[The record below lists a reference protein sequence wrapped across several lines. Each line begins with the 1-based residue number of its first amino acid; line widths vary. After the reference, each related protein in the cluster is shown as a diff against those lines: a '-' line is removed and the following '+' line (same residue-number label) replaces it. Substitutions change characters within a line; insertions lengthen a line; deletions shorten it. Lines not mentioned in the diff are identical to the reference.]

1 MPSLLQL
8 TISCDHFTIGCTS
21 IILNLTIQGEKT
33 SMPDR
38 ERSMVEFKRTWQTL
52 DEGEKSIV
60 LFLVY
65 FQPPISIDT
74 LSALSGAPAV
84 SVLNV
89 MEELRKRKFVYEK
102 KEFRKGTYFING
114 MDLANFVQKAVPEAD
129 TVVVLKKIIEFY
141 TRSLEEG
148 TEKTLALAELYR
160 KLGTDED
167 GLGHIKRA
175 AEILVQS
182 GQREKAALY
191 YDYILESIGMSTV
204 TKDNAEDFL
213 EGILGKIAAAKH
225 LMPIQEQTALLSKAE
240 RIAKLYEKWDYLTR
254 IELALGQELQAAGQ
268 HKEAFQHMNDFWKLA
283 EKIGDQRMLKTATL
297 LTSEFLHWKG
307 RFSEVVRR
315 YEEVVEDLEEF
326 GDDEATLK
334 AAARVGLCYVRC
346 GRIAR
351 GLGMIETVRSKA
363 NLLGFQQ
370 ASIFADLM
378 TSLALFEIRK
388 IPEAEFY
395 IDRISA
401 LPDDV
406 VGHYILWPIE
416 ALKACILCQREK
428 YEEAFESMT
437 RAVEHSRFVGWM
449 HHNGAWNFDF
459 LDTLESRGLV
469 LPEWNYDGE
478 IRRMLSWDDI
488 YTKGIAFKYRALRN
502 AERQQSASKVLSD
515 LENSEKYLKK
525 AGAEIELARTRIALG
540 NFYLKRGEEKT
551 GQSYIEKA
559 WKAFSKVDKNLFPND
574 LLLIMPQ
581 EQRIKVMI
589 DRIIGINQS
598 LGTVHD
604 ASSFLEKVLNA
615 AMEFTGAMRGAFFSL
630 EHRDKPT
637 IFASRNLDPV
647 LLKAE
652 QFELVREI
660 IADVGREG
668 AEIIMPGM
676 QERGGLTEE
685 SLVASGISSLVC
697 MPVTLGEETYGYLYL
712 DNRLG
717 GKAFPDNHLL
727 YVRLLCSQI
736 AVGLFNIKMLDEM
749 RERKD
754 RFEDEAIFYK
764 KELGV
769 ASPLETILGK
779 SEGIGR
785 VLDQIRHIARSDSSV
800 LIMGETGVGKELVAK
815 AIHNLSDRKDGPFI
829 PVNLAALPQELV
841 ASELFGHEKGAF
853 TGANE
858 RHKGRFELADGGTI
872 FLDEIGDLP
881 LNIQVKLLRVLQE
894 GTFERLGNAK
904 PIRSDFRV
912 VAATNKDLLPAV
924 EKGTFRQ
931 DLYYRLNVI
940 PVHLPPLRDRKED
953 IPLLADHFLNKFGKK
968 TGNHFKCIPNEQT
981 KKLTAYH
988 WPGNVRELEHVI
1000 ERAVIL
1006 SDGGRISFSDF
1017 DHPLEGAV
1025 RVAGLSTRTMAEM
1038 EREHIETTLHAT
1050 HWKVGGPHGAAAL
1063 LGLKPTTLF
1072 FRMKKLGIKGRSG
1085 KGTPAG

>member
-1 MPSLLQL
+1 MS
-8 TISCDHFTIGCTS
+8 DHG
-21 IILNLTIQGEKT
+21 
-33 SMPDR
+33 
-38 ERSMVEFKRTWQTL
+38 RSMTELRKIWQTL
-52 DEGEKSIV
+52 DAGEKNIV

-65 FQPPISIDT
+65 FQPPVSIDT
-74 LSALSGAPAV
+74 LSELSGAPAV

-102 KEFRKGTYFING
+102 KEFRKGTYFVNG
-114 MDLANFVQKAVPEAD
+114 TDLAAFVQKDVPEAD
-129 TVVVLKKIIEFY
+129 AVGVLRRTIEFY
-141 TRSLEEG
+141 NRSLDTG
-148 TEKTLALAELYR
+148 TEKTLVLAELYR
-160 KLGTDED
+160 KLGTNGD
-167 GLGHIKRA
+167 GLEHIKGA
-175 AEILVQS
+175 AEFLVQV

-191 YDYILESIGMSTV
+191 YDYMLESIGKSTV
-204 TKDNAEDFL
+204 TGDNAKDFL
-213 EGILGKIAAAKH
+213 DGVLGKIAATKH

-240 RIAKLYEKWDYLTR
+240 KIARVYERWDYLTK

-268 HKEAFQHMNDFWKLA
+268 HKKAFQHMNDFWKLA

-351 GLGMIETVRSKA
+351 GLGMIETVRAKA
-363 NLLGFQQ
+363 NLLNFQQ
-370 ASIFADLM
+370 VSIFADLM
-378 TSLALFEIRK
+378 NILALFEIRK

-395 IDRISA
+395 MDRISA

-416 ALKACILCQREK
+416 ACRAYILCQREK

-449 HHNGAWNFDF
+449 HQNGAWNFDF

-469 LPEWNYDGE
+469 LREWNYDGE
-478 IRRMLSWDDI
+478 ITRMLSWNDI
-488 YTKGIAFKYRALRN
+488 YTKGVAFKYRALRN
-502 AERQQSASKVLSD
+502 IERQQPASKILSD

-540 NFYLKRGEEKT
+540 NFYLEKGEEKI

-559 WKAFSKVDKNLFPND
+559 WRAFSKVDKNLFPND

-604 ASSFLEKVLNA
+604 ASSFLEKALNA

-630 EHRDKPT
+630 EKRGAPT
-637 IFASRNLDPV
+637 TFASRNLDPL

-652 QFELVREI
+652 QFQLIREVITQVGDKGTELV
-660 IADVGREG
+660 
-668 AEIIMPGM
+668 MPGTG
-676 QERGGLTEE
+676 QRGRLSERSLTAAGIN
-685 SLVASGISSLVC
+685 SLLC
-697 MPVTLGEETYGYLYL
+697 MPAQLGDQTYGYLYL

-717 GKAFPDNHLL
+717 GRAFPENHLL

-736 AVGLFNIKMLDEM
+736 AVGLFNIRILDEM

-754 RFEDEAIFYK
+754 RLEDEAIFYK
-764 KELGV
+764 REMGV
-769 ASPLETILGK
+769 ASPIETIV
-779 SEGIGR
+779 GR
-785 VLDQIRHIARSDSSV
+785 SAGMRVVLDQIHQVARSDSSV
-800 LIMGETGVGKELVAK
+800 LIVGETGVGKELVAK
-815 AIHNLSDRKDGPFI
+815 AIHNLSNRKDGPFI
-829 PVNLAALPQELV
+829 PVNLAALPHELV

-853 TGANE
+853 TGASE
-858 RHKGRFELADGGTI
+858 RYKGRFELADGGTI

-881 LNIQVKLLRVLQE
+881 ANIQVKLLRVLQE
-894 GTFERLGNAK
+894 GTFERLGSGKIMASN
-904 PIRSDFRV
+904 FRV
-912 VAATNKDLLPAV
+912 VAATNKDLLRAV
-924 EKGTFRQ
+924 EQGVFRQ

-940 PVHLPPLRDRKED
+940 PIHVPPLRNRKED
-953 IPLLADHFLNKFGKK
+953 IAPLAQHFLEKFSRKMGKP
-968 TGNHFKCIPNEQT
+968 FKHIPNEEIR
-981 KKLTAYH
+981 KLIGYH

-1000 ERAVIL
+1000 ERGVIL
-1006 SDGGRISFSDF
+1006 SNGSRISLSGF
-1017 DHPLEGAV
+1017 DYALNGPGQKEELCP
-1025 RVAGLSTRTMAEM
+1025 RTMAEM
-1038 EREHIETTLHAT
+1038 EKEHIEETLRTTR
-1050 HWKVGGPHGAAAL
+1050 WKVGGPKGAAGL
-1063 LGLKPTTLF
+1063 LGMKPTTLF
-1072 FRMKKLGIKGRSG
+1072 FRMKKLGILNRSE
-1085 KGTPAG
+1085 TPTLPE